1 MTVIYTFKCFE
12 KKKPLWPGAKILKKN
27 IYKQSKRMTTFEYS
41 IVPKTFSLRIFYKQV
56 CNFVSSGNDR
66 CIRTVKNKDIYVPT
80 WITLLNWKYT
90 QDQCELGA

>member
-1 MTVIYTFKCFE
+1 MDTNFRQMTVIYTFKCFE
-12 KKKPLWPGAKILKKN
+12 KKNRCDQAQKYLKKN

-66 CIRTVKNKDIYVPT
+66 CITTVKNKDIYVPT
-80 WITLLNWKYT
+80 
-90 QDQCELGA
+90 